1 MLQQIQFHV
10 HDDEQTQ
17 QQIEHSMA
25 LEIRE
30 NYRQSVGVLERFIP
44 SLAELVKSTNSN
56 VSTLLCNKY
65 SELNIVN
72 YNSGQVLYGLHPKAE
87 ALAHFHEYMSKPLK
101 LEVQPCDDSSSE
113 ALVCFGL
120 GLGYHLEFLVNEAY
134 YNHVIVYEPNVD
146 YFICSL
152 SSLNW
157 KRLLQKAKEKGV
169 ALYLQMGADGTS
181 FSKDMRE
188 LTDHI
193 KIDKVNIYKH
203 LQLTSFNKLEAFLRA
218 HSWKDVKNWLPD
230 RNNQALSESYLPLWA
245 PLKNGS
251 GFDDSFLNE
260 DIKKRNLDALKAY
273 FPDLH
278 KEFSNY
284 TPLYWCPTA
293 DVNGDINV
301 CHKTTGSLYSA
312 SLKLDSEEGFNAF
325 SSKPNKDGLLLS
337 YTGKKLKGFL
347 HYQLVSGC
355 EQIIKGVDEVQSE
368 LPEKVK
374 SLIMFGIGIGYSVEK
389 LASNHDV
396 EMLFVCEPNKDF
408 FFASLYAVDWSEII
422 NSFDKGKKRLYLN
435 IGDDGTNL
443 TNDLLVQFQ
452 TVGPYV
458 LANTFFYQ
466 TLFNEKLTDAVASLR
481 EQLLVIISMGDYF
494 DNAKYGIAHTH
505 WALEN
510 EVPLLMSNSKKLL
523 RQNDSDVP
531 VFIVGNGPSLDG
543 LLDLIKEEQSR
554 VIIISCGTALQALHK
569 TGITPDF
576 HAEIETNRSSFDWL
590 TRIKDPAYLKGI
602 TLLSCNGIHPDSAS
616 LFGST
621 LLALKQGEASTVSLT
636 ELDKNHPFALLDYAY
651 PTVTNFAANLVTK
664 IGFNQVYLFGTDMG
678 FVSDTYHHSKSSGY
692 YDESGNEL
700 YSYSEKHSMSLVIPG
715 NFKPWVKTKY
725 EFKVSKGVLE
735 QTFAQSSAEVYN
747 LNDGARISGAKA
759 LKRDFVLITS
769 TTEEKKSVK
778 NLLMNGV
785 FSAEYNDKMIE
796 LFRRRYNKNSLIEEL
811 SALLSLL
818 SKPILSSSDIEE
830 LVSEQREFIVS
841 SYLRKK
847 SLVFYYLNGTLN
859 YINSVFSKLLNIAD
873 EVVIAERG
881 SKLLALWRQF
891 VEDAKAILVNDQSGF
906 DNISSFRGLRREIIL
921 GGLWSARSLNITQQN
936 SQYHIQSKLLELA
949 NKPESKDARHVVI
962 NWVDD
967 ANRNIVVGADV
978 CNIAREFN
986 HEYFKA
992 PIKGLLVIQ
1001 EGDYKDE
1008 KSPFQ
1013 SNPQSLLNTALLALM
1028 SGLKDAIFLQRFS
1041 SHPSIDTAYLDNI
1054 EGLTSDFSCYSAPD
1068 YIVLTN
1074 EPILDSL
1081 RVLPTSDRLCYLPSV
1096 QPKDLT
1102 VETISWDEHVEKVN
1116 AVDSCIRA
1124 IKS

>member
-10 HDDEQTQ
+10 HEDEQTQ
-17 QQIEHSMA
+17 QQIEQSMA
-25 LEIRE
+25 LQIRD
-30 NYRQSVGVLERFIP
+30 NYRQSIGALERFIP
-44 SLAELVKSTNSN
+44 SLVELAKKTDST

-72 YNSGQVLYGLHPKAE
+72 YNSGQVLYGMHPKAE
-87 ALAHFHEYMSKPLK
+87 VLAHFHEYMSTAPK
-101 LEVQPCDDSSSE
+101 LEINPSDRSSSE
-113 ALVCFGL
+113 ALVCLGL
-120 GLGYHLEFLVNEAY
+120 GLGYHLEHVVNQAQY
-134 YNHVIVYEPNVD
+134 KHVVVYEPNVD
-146 YFICSL
+146 YFICAL

-157 KRLLQKAKEKGV
+157 KSLLQKAKEKGI
-169 ALYLQMGADGTS
+169 ALYLQIGADGTS
-181 FSKDMRE
+181 FSKDMQE
-188 LTDHI
+188 LIAHV
-193 KIDKVNIYKH
+193 KIDNVIIYKH
-203 LQLTSFNKLEAFLRA
+203 LQLNSFNKIEAFFQT
-218 HSWKDVKNWLPD
+218 HSWKDIKNWVLGI
-230 RNNQALSESYLPLWA
+230 NNQALSESYLPLWA
-245 PLKNGS
+245 PLKIGS
-251 GFDDSFLNE
+251 GFNDSYLNE
-260 DIKKRNLDALKAY
+260 DIKRKNLDALKAY
-273 FPDLH
+273 FPELY
-278 KEFSNY
+278 KEFSDY
-284 TPLYWCPTA
+284 SPLYWWPTA
-293 DVNGDINV
+293 NINGDVNV
-301 CHKTTGSLYSA
+301 YHKTTGSLYSS
-312 SLKLDSEEGFNAF
+312 SLKYDSEEGFNAF

-337 YTGKKLKGFL
+337 YTGKKLKSFL

-368 LPEKVK
+368 LPERVK
-374 SLIMFGIGIGYSVEK
+374 SLIMFGIGIGYSIEK
-389 LASNHDV
+389 LASNHDI

-422 NSFDKGKKRLYLN
+422 NSFDTGKKRLYLN

-505 WALEN
+505 WALKN
-510 EVPLLMSNSKKLL
+510 EVPLLMSDSKKLL
-523 RQNDSDVP
+523 GQNDSDVP

-543 LLDLIKEEQSR
+543 LLDLIKEEQER

-576 HAEIETNRSSFDWL
+576 HAEIETNRSTFDWL
-590 TRIKDPAYLKGI
+590 TRIKDPSYLKRI

-636 ELDKNHPFALLDYAY
+636 ELDKNHPFALLDFAY

-664 IGFNQVYLFGTDMG
+664 IGFSQIYLFGTDMG

-692 YDESGNEL
+692 YDGSGNEL
-700 YSYSEKHSMSLVIPG
+700 YRYSEKHSMSLVIPG

-759 LKRDFVLITS
+759 LKKDFLLITS
-769 TTEEKKSVK
+769 TAEDKRCVK
-778 NLLMNGV
+778 DTLMNGV
-785 FSAEYNDKMIE
+785 FSAEYNDKMLE
-796 LFRRRYNKNSLIEEL
+796 LFGKRYSKDSLSEEL

-818 SKPILSSSDIEE
+818 SKPILSSSDIEA

-873 EVVIAERG
+873 EVVIVERG

-891 VEDAKAILVNDQSGF
+891 VEDAAGVLANDQGGY
-906 DNISSFRGLRREIIL
+906 DNISSFRGLRREIVL
-921 GGLWSARSLNITQQN
+921 GGLWSTTPLKVTQQN
-936 SQYHIQSKLLELA
+936 SHYHIQSKVLELA
-949 NKPESKDARHVVI
+949 TKPKGKEARHVVI
-962 NWVDD
+962 NWLDK
-967 ANRNIVVGADV
+967 ANSKKIVNGDV
-978 CNIAREFN
+978 CNVTREFD
-986 HEYFKA
+986 HKYFEA
-992 PIKGLLVIQ
+992 PIEGLLVIQ
-1001 EGDYKDE
+1001 HGDYKDE

-1041 SHPSIDTAYLDNI
+1041 SHPSVDITYLNGI
-1054 EGLTSDFSCYSAPD
+1054 ENLTSLFCCYSAPD

-1074 EPILDSL
+1074 EQIPDSL
-1081 RVLPTSDRLCYLPSV
+1081 KVLPTSDRLCYMPSV
-1096 QPKDLT
+1096 RPRDLT
-1102 VETISWDEHVEKVN
+1102 VETISWDEHLEKVN

-1124 IKS
+1124 IEI